1 MTQTKQPAILVLVAM
16 LLTLGGPVHT
26 SVSAAAHQQDTPQTS
41 PRFVVFEAF
50 LNPG

>member
-1 MTQTKQPAILVLVAM
+1 MTQKKQPAILVLIAM
-16 LLTLGGPVHT
+16 LLTLGSPYQT
-26 SVSAAAHQQDTPQTS
+26 SVSAASHQQDAPQTT